1 MSHTRDNWLTS
12 LFRVWRR
19 EFYLVF
25 HDLGVMLFF
34 FALPL
39 FYPIVYTLIYNPELI
54 RDMPIAVVDHSRTAP
69 SRELARMVD
78 ATDGLKVYQYAPDM
92 EAARR
97 MMNRKEVYG
106 ILEIPAGY
114 ARQLGRG
121 EQANVTYYADVSL
134 LLRYRQALFNL
145 TDLQMAIATR
155 HQQEKIASGGLLL
168 QDIGGSPIDTQ
179 SVMMGD
185 PTQGFASFIMPGVL
199 VLILHQSLILGVAM
213 LAGGSAER
221 RRRNGGLDPMSVD
234 APASATLIGKTL
246 CYTTIYTPM
255 ALYALH
261 FVPWM
266 FTLPHLDSMLDS
278 LVYILPMTVAA
289 SMLGFCVASFVTERE
304 ASLMVVVFTSVVFL
318 FLSGLTWPRYAMGSF
333 WQLVGGFIPATW
345 GIEGFIRL
353 NSNGATFAQQS
364 HPAMMLWGLAALYF
378 AVAWILT
385 RRFGLFAGARRTSP
399 RTV

>member
-1 MSHTRDNWLTS
+1 
-12 LFRVWRR
+12 
-19 EFYLVF
+19 
-25 HDLGVMLFF
+25 
-34 FALPL
+34 
-39 FYPIVYTLIYNPELI
+39 
-54 RDMPIAVVDHSRTAP
+54 
-69 SRELARMVD
+69 
-78 ATDGLKVYQYAPDM
+78 
-92 EAARR
+92 
-97 MMNRKEVYG
+97 
-106 ILEIPAGY
+106 
-114 ARQLGRG
+114 
-121 EQANVTYYADVSL
+121 
-134 LLRYRQALFNL
+134 
-145 TDLQMAIATR
+145 
-155 HQQEKIASGGLLL
+155 
-168 QDIGGSPIDTQ
+168 
-179 SVMMGD
+179 
-185 PTQGFASFIMPGVL
+185 MPGVL

-213 LAGGSAER
+213 LVSGSAER

-246 CYTTIYTPM
+246 CYTTIYIPM

-385 RRFGLFAGARRTSP
+385 RRFGLFAGVRRTSP

>member
-97 MMNRKEVYG
+97 MMNHKEVYG

-221 RRRNGGLDPMSVD
+221 RRRNGGLDPD
-234 APASATLIGKTL
+234 RK
-246 CYTTIYTPM
+246 
-255 ALYALH
+255 
-261 FVPWM
+261 
-266 FTLPHLDSMLDS
+266 
-278 LVYILPMTVAA
+278 
-289 SMLGFCVASFVTERE
+289 
-304 ASLMVVVFTSVVFL
+304 SVV
-318 FLSGLTWPRYAMGSF
+318 
-333 WQLVGGFIPATW
+333 
-345 GIEGFIRL
+345 
-353 NSNGATFAQQS
+353 
-364 HPAMMLWGLAALYF
+364 
-378 AVAWILT
+378 
-385 RRFGLFAGARRTSP
+385 
-399 RTV
+399 

>member
-1 MSHTRDNWLTS
+1 
-12 LFRVWRR
+12 
-19 EFYLVF
+19 
-25 HDLGVMLFF
+25 MLFF

-246 CYTTIYTPM
+246 CYTTIYIPM

-318 FLSGLTWPRYAMGSF
+318 FLSGLTWPRYAMGAF

-385 RRFGLFAGARRTSP
+385 RRFGLFAGVRRTSP